1 MKKLEITI
9 RDPNKPEDTKKLTY
23 FNIFRSGLKATKIEE
38 EGSKNEKG

>member
-23 FNIFRSGLKATKIEE
+23 FNIFRFRPKGH
-38 EGSKNEKG
+38 KNRRGRKQE